1 MEKFSIDA
9 QKVIASCESIAF
21 QLGHALVGSEHLLL
35 AFLKGDNVITKELI
49 KEKISFDSVYKKIK
63 DLYPSNNNK
72 PHYLEYTLEFK
83 NLLDFSKNISRQY
96 KEEKISIYSLGYA
109 LFCGENT
116 MAYEILKKTKI
127 DTKFLCNLL
136 IQKLQKK
143 SDLEN
148 VTDLHDLSQVNADP
162 LIGRENEMIQL
173 INALSRRNKPNAVL
187 VGEPGVGKTAL
198 VEELARKL
206 KNNEIP
212 SLKNKQIYELDLAST
227 VGGTK
232 YRGEFEEKIKKILK
246 KVIEDGNCILFID
259 EIHNIIK
266 AGGAEGAID
275 ASNIIKPYLSRGE
288 IQIIGATTEDEFQSI
303 FEKDKALKRRF
314 QVIKVPPTSVSETKI
329 ILKSLKTIY
338 EKFYSITISDE
349 LLDYIVDTTNNYLS
363 SYYFPDKA
371 IDTLDNA
378 CVIASNK
385 LTKKDVNKTLEM
397 FYKIN
402 LNDIKSKEEIIKK
415 INNKI
420 KGQHEAILKIK
431 RAINLIDYKLYDQDK
446 PILTLFLLGPSGVGK
461 TEVSKIIGEVYCG
474 KENIIYLD
482 LASYQDY
489 NSVNKLLGN
498 HLSNNENSKFVRELK
513 KHPKSLIVLD
523 EIEKANNEV
532 LDLFLQIMDTGFFE
546 SAKGEKIDCRNTIIV
561 MTSNFGYD
569 KSLEFSLN
577 ISSSHHNIEETVL
590 RKLQNRFRFE
600 FLSRLDDVIVFKH
613 LDLETRKNIAKDYIS
628 TFEFGKEF
636 DDVSEVLVHSEEE
649 YNLYGARLIHRDCKK
664 ALIDRFEEKNNIK
677 S

>member
-35 AFLKGDNVITKELI
+35 AFLKGDNVVAKEWI
-49 KEKISFDSVYKKIK
+49 KEKISFDNVYKKIK

-109 LFCGENT
+109 LFCSDNT

-127 DTKFLCNLL
+127 DTKYLCNLL
-136 IQKLQKK
+136 IQKLQKR
-143 SDLEN
+143 SDLSN
-148 VTDLHDLSQVNADP
+148 ITDLHDLSQVDGDP

-329 ILKSLKTIY
+329 ILKSLKSIY

-415 INNKI
+415 INDKI